1 MRVRNNGIMEMKE
14 DTKPTE
20 IITGWQ
26 KEKVP
31 VWWLVKFLNLP
42 ENVLCKEQERSNTI
56 EQDTGKTSG
65 TLSSIPVTMFMTG

>member
-1 MRVRNNGIMEMKE
+1 MRVRNYGIMEMKE

-31 VWWLVKFLNLP
+31 VWCLVKFWNP
-42 ENVLCKEQERSNTI
+42 PDNVSCKEQENTI
-56 EQDTGKTSG
+56 EQDIGMTPG
-65 TLSSIPVTMFMTG
+65 TQRSIPVTMFMTG